1 MGARWRQHLASGRLV
16 LFAHRFY
23 STTLPLWEMPAPLAH
38 AHAQAALIIVRVFPP
53 PGECLPSRCL
63 TPRQP
68 AQVKGDANY
77 RRLIDDRLWPH
88 DTPLVT
94 AWGYLPAPLVALRTL
109 KSEVCV
115 GLAAGVSVC
124 GRAETNAWLLTR
136 GVG

>member
-1 MGARWRQHLASGRLV
+1 
-16 LFAHRFY
+16 
-23 STTLPLWEMPAPLAH
+23 
-38 AHAQAALIIVRVFPP
+38 
-53 PGECLPSRCL
+53 
-63 TPRQP
+63 
-68 AQVKGDANY
+68 VKGDANY

-136 GVG
+136 GVGQERLSASDADWLVRGGCCLIACQRKH